1 MLLFTQA
8 SVPGTYFL
16 WVLKNCW
23 PCLSVLRSLWTSSQS
38 LKFPFPMVCP
48 FLTKLD
54 QTGLERSASWL
65 LIWERITELQEIWE
79 VRILYPKERKKRE
92 KEENIWK
99 RNVYFF
105 LQRRRK
111 TEKEQEE
118 NIWNTK
124 ISLRR
129 RRKKCGL
136 VWKSV
141 SPLNVITLR
150 QSKTIFPCIRPF
162 FGMVKT
168 NQTNELPNSR
178 VILLQAGSWLV
189 RRQSFAGIH
198 LITLT

>member
-99 RNVYFF
+99 RNVYIFF
-105 LQRRRK
+105 CSGEEKRRR
-111 TEKEQEE
+111 
-118 NIWNTK
+118 N
-124 ISLRR
+124 RR
-129 RRKKCGL
+129 RIFGIQKYLCGGEE
-136 VWKSV
+136 KSV
-141 SPLNVITLR
+141 VWSGKVYHLWMWSLWGS
-150 QSKTIFPCIRPF
+150 QKPF
-162 FGMVKT
+162 SRVLGLFSAWWKPT
-168 NQTNELPNSR
+168 KQTNY
-178 VILLQAGSWLV
+178 QTAGWSYCKPALD
-189 RRQSFAGIH
+189 
-198 LITLT
+198 